1 MRGRATRQLCG
12 CPSPCSLTPRVA
24 ASRSPGSSPPS
35 RPPRRTYPRASHSA
49 EPQVS
54 RVLGRG
60 ASKGKKK
67 GLPRPQRQGTGDGR
81 SARLGR
87 ECGPPGTH
95 SARAGTESSGKPE
108 FPPLES
114 SCDRSLAQAEVG
126 GGNAGR
132 ARKETRLCP
141 PLRLSRKFLGH
152 ASHPTALCRA
162 TSSPTSPG
170 VASSLAQDFSDRT

>member
-1 MRGRATRQLCG
+1 M
-12 CPSPCSLTPRVA
+12 
-24 ASRSPGSSPPS
+24 
-35 RPPRRTYPRASHSA
+35 
-49 EPQVS
+49 S

-126 GGNAGR
+126 GGDAGR

-141 PLRLSRKFLGH
+141 PPSVYPESFWAMPATPLPSVVPPLVQPAREWLLLLLKISQIGRDPVLSVPLFAHPQSGVSPRLRAQKCLRWSPLGTP
-152 ASHPTALCRA
+152 ASGGPR
-162 TSSPTSPG
+162 P
-170 VASSLAQDFSDRT
+170 